1 MFVIVRMRFCGD
13 KNWKS
18 CPENWKIPEKLKALF
33 SMGTTGPI
41 LLIFFLMFVSS
52 NKVFRKM
59 EKLEIWNIREKLKVL
74 FYMEFL

>member
-1 MFVIVRMRFCGD
+1 MFVIVRMRLCGN

-52 NKVFRKM
+52 NKVFRKR
-59 EKLEIWNIREKLKVL
+59 KNGKVGNLEH
-74 FYMEFL
+74 